1 MSHQIGNSADVAAV
15 RKRQADRQK
24 VQAPPDT
31 PGNWL
36 GWLAGGVTT
45 TQGGYLRV
53 WCIGGPRT
61 DGSLRFQGRQNE
73 C

>member
-45 TQGGYLRV
+45 TPGGVSKSVVHRRPADR
-53 WCIGGPRT
+53 WEPSFSR
-61 DGSLRFQGRQNE
+61 SAK
-73 C
+73 